1 MQRFAHHAAS
11 AICLVALLF
20 AASLLRPPYS
30 AAADPNAGPPAV
42 KKAEQV
48 MAGLSDEQVRKMLID
63 ELRKDAELA
72 EPDYDHM
79 KGPAAFLSTMLNS
92 LSSGQEKNEDQLR
105 ALFNGIPN
113 VLPDLYR
120 VFIKL

>member
-1 MQRFAHHAAS
+1 MQRFAHHAALI
-11 AICLVALLF
+11 ICFVALCFATFLF
-20 AASLLRPPYS
+20 HPPFS
-30 AAADPNAGPPAV
+30 AAAGSKEVTPAGGN
-42 KKAEQV
+42 AEQV

-63 ELRKDAELA
+63 ELKKDAGQS
-72 EPDYDHM
+72 EPDYDEM
-79 KGPAAFLSTMLNS
+79 KGPASFLSRMLNS
-92 LSSGQEKNEDQLR
+92 LSSGQDKDEDQLR